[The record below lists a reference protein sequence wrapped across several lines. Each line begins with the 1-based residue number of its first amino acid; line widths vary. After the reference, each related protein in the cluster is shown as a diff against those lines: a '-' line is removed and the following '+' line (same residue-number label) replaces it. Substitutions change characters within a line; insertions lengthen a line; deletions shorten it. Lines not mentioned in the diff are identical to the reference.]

1 MKLEFRRLKENE
13 IECRIGTIK
22 KDGSGLSLL
31 LYKDARC
38 DMNILDETVGATNWN
53 KKYDLIVIDVMMPTQ
68 DTGASSELITGL
80 CFYKKSIVDQYP
92 QQKVLFWSNRSQE
105 PFNQFFVEG
114 KPDNVSFLRKDK
126 NNPQQLLEEV
136 IKIIGR

>member
-1 MKLEFRRLKENE
+1 MKKVLVLDDNPRNNSLYTDPLAKHYDVEVLMAVSAVRRVM
-13 IECRIGTIK
+13 
-22 KDGSGLSLL
+22 SH
-31 LYKDARC
+31 
-38 DMNILDETVGATNWN
+38 